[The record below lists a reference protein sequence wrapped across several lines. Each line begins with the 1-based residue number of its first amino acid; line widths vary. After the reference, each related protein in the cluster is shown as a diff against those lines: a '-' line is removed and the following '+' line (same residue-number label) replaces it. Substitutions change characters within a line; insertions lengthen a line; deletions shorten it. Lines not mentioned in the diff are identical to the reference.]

1 MRTIMSSAIV
11 AVVLGCGFSAA
22 ASAGELVVIVNA
34 ANPASGMDA
43 KQVKTHFLKT
53 TSAWANGEKVRPVDM
68 SGTSPERVAFL
79 AKVLGM
85 SAGELERYWI
95 ERQYASADNPPSKVA
110 DDAAAIKLVTAFKG
124 AVGFVNKASLGASQ
138 DQVKVILTVS
148 Y

>member
-1 MRTIMSSAIV
+1 MRTTISRAIV
-11 AVVLGCGFSAA
+11 AAVLGCGFPVA

-34 ANPASGMDA
+34 ANAASAMDA

-53 TSAWANGEKVRPVDM
+53 TAAWDNGEKVRPVDV
-68 SGTSPERVAFL
+68 SGTSPGRVAFL

-85 SAGELERYWI
+85 SGAELERYWI
-95 ERQYASADNPPSKVA
+95 ERQYANADNPPSKVA
-110 DDAAAIKLVTAFKG
+110 DDAAVIKLVGAFKG
-124 AVGFVNKASLGASQ
+124 AVGFIDKASLPASQ